1 MNDDDTFCRRRSNEE
16 VLEVVAVVVA
26 VEDEHR
32 HRARRCCVLL
42 LIFRRLSSAFAIIFF
57 LFFFCVLASKF
68 WGKCEWI
75 KRHFSSILSDRSI
88 EIIMASSS
96 SAFTFSS
103 SSLRAANVSTSGS
116 RFSCSKKRASSSSFV
131 LSRQIRAA
139 AGGGEPLTKESDI
152 APETPAM
159 KQFLDGLKYD
169 ANGLV
174 TAIAQDVDTGAI
186 LMQGFASRSA
196 VAYTLQHK
204 KACFFSRSRQQLW
217 CKGESSSNFINVDSV
232 HVDCDKDSLI
242 YLGVPTG
249 PTCHTGAHTCYYKR
263 VDGDDGLI
271 LGENDGRH
279 KAEEALTTLYELEAT
294 IAERKREVIKE
305 GTKPSWTRRLLEDPE
320 LLCSKIREEAG
331 ELCETYEKD
340 EGKERAASECA
351 DVLYHAMV
359 LLNVQGV
366 EIADVMEVLR
376 NRFGVSGVEEK
387 AKRTP
392 KSKLI
397 DPSKK

>member
-1 MNDDDTFCRRRSNEE
+1 
-16 VLEVVAVVVA
+16 
-26 VEDEHR
+26 
-32 HRARRCCVLL
+32 
-42 LIFRRLSSAFAIIFF
+42 
-57 LFFFCVLASKF
+57 
-68 WGKCEWI
+68 
-75 KRHFSSILSDRSI
+75 
-88 EIIMASSS
+88 
-96 SAFTFSS
+96 
-103 SSLRAANVSTSGS
+103 
-116 RFSCSKKRASSSSFV
+116 
-131 LSRQIRAA
+131 
-139 AGGGEPLTKESDI
+139 
-152 APETPAM
+152 M
-159 KQFLDGLKYD
+159 KQFLDSLKYD
-169 ANGLV
+169 SNGLV

-186 LMQGFASRSA
+186 LMQGFASRLA
-196 VAYTLQHK
+196 IAYTLQHR

-263 VDGDDGLI
+263 VDGADGLI
-271 LGENDGRH
+271 LGAAKDGRH

-305 GTKPSWTRRLLEDPE
+305 GAKPSWTRRLLEDPE

-397 DPSKK
+397 DPSKE

>member
-1 MNDDDTFCRRRSNEE
+1 MGRWTAAAKKADDDD
-16 VLEVVAVVVA
+16 A
-26 VEDEHR
+26 
-32 HRARRCCVLL
+32 
-42 LIFRRLSSAFAIIFF
+42 
-57 LFFFCVLASKF
+57 
-68 WGKCEWI
+68 
-75 KRHFSSILSDRSI
+75 
-88 EIIMASSS
+88 
-96 SAFTFSS
+96 
-103 SSLRAANVSTSGS
+103 
-116 RFSCSKKRASSSSFV
+116 
-131 LSRQIRAA
+131 
-139 AGGGEPLTKESDI
+139 LTKASDV
-152 APETPAM
+152 APETPET
-159 KQFLDGLKYD
+159 KKFLDGLKYD
-169 ANGLV
+169 KNGLV
-174 TAIAQDVDTGAI
+174 VAIAQDVDTGAI
-186 LMQGFASRSA
+186 LMQGFANRLA
-196 VAYTLQHK
+196 IAYTLQHK

-217 CKGESSSNFINVDSV
+217 CKGESSSNFIHVDSV
-232 HVDCDKDSLI
+232 HVDCDQDSLI

-271 LGENDGRH
+271 VGGGKDGRH

-294 IAERKREVIKE
+294 IAERKREVVKE
-305 GTKPSWTRRLLEDPE
+305 GTKPSWTRRLLENPE

-331 ELCETYEKD
+331 ELCETYEKN
-340 EGKERAASECA
+340 EGKERAANECA

-359 LLNVQGV
+359 LLNVQEV

>member
-1 MNDDDTFCRRRSNEE
+1 
-16 VLEVVAVVVA
+16 
-26 VEDEHR
+26 
-32 HRARRCCVLL
+32 
-42 LIFRRLSSAFAIIFF
+42 
-57 LFFFCVLASKF
+57 
-68 WGKCEWI
+68 
-75 KRHFSSILSDRSI
+75 
-88 EIIMASSS
+88 MASFL
-96 SAFTFSS
+96 APTTTTFSS
-103 SSLRAANVSTSGS
+103 SKSVFGRRRTTRKGEEEEEGKAALF
-116 RFSCSKKRASSSSFV
+116 FS
-131 LSRQIRAA
+131 SRQQHLGRERLWGRGLCGGKTASKTTSSVGRWTAA
-139 AGGGEPLTKESDI
+139 AKKADDDALTKASDV
-152 APETPAM
+152 APETPET
-159 KQFLDGLKYD
+159 KTFLDGLKYD
-169 ANGLV
+169 KNGLV
-174 TAIAQDVDTGAI
+174 VAIAQDVDTGAI
-186 LMQGFASRSA
+186 LMQGFANRLA
-196 VAYTLQHK
+196 IAYTLQHK

-217 CKGESSSNFINVDSV
+217 CKGESSSNFIHVDSV
-232 HVDCDKDSLI
+232 HVDCDQDSLI

-271 LGENDGRH
+271 VGGGKDGRH

-294 IAERKREVIKE
+294 IAERKREVVKE
-305 GTKPSWTRRLLEDPE
+305 GTKPSWTRRLLENPE

-331 ELCETYEKD
+331 ELCETYEKN
-340 EGKERAASECA
+340 EGKERAANECA

-359 LLNVQGV
+359 LLNVQEV

>member
-1 MNDDDTFCRRRSNEE
+1 MWIKATHIPTLFYMHSVPIAKTTMAASSLVSSAGILPSSRRRTTSF
-16 VLEVVAVVVA
+16 V
-26 VEDEHR
+26 DQKT
-32 HRARRCCVLL
+32 RR
-42 LIFRRLSSAFAIIFF
+42 RRTPIAN
-57 LFFFCVLASKF
+57 
-68 WGKCEWI
+68 
-75 KRHFSSILSDRSI
+75 
-88 EIIMASSS
+88 ASSD
-96 SAFTFSS
+96 
-103 SSLRAANVSTSGS
+103 GE
-116 RFSCSKKRASSSSFV
+116 
-131 LSRQIRAA
+131 
-139 AGGGEPLTKESDI
+139 AGLLTKPSDVS
-152 APETPAM
+152 PETEEM
-159 KQFLDGLKYD
+159 KQFLDSLKYD
-169 ANGLV
+169 SNGLV

-186 LMQGFASRSA
+186 LMQGFASRLA
-196 VAYTLQHK
+196 IAYTLQHR

-263 VDGDDGLI
+263 VDGADGLI
-271 LGENDGRH
+271 LGAAKDGRH

-305 GTKPSWTRRLLEDPE
+305 GAKPSWTRRLLEDPE

-397 DPSKK
+397 DPSKE

>member
-1 MNDDDTFCRRRSNEE
+1 MWIKATHIPTLFYMHSVPIAKTTMAASSLVSSAGILFSSRRRTTRF
-16 VLEVVAVVVA
+16 
-26 VEDEHR
+26 DDQKT
-32 HRARRCCVLL
+32 RR
-42 LIFRRLSSAFAIIFF
+42 RRTPIAN
-57 LFFFCVLASKF
+57 
-68 WGKCEWI
+68 
-75 KRHFSSILSDRSI
+75 
-88 EIIMASSS
+88 ASSD
-96 SAFTFSS
+96 
-103 SSLRAANVSTSGS
+103 GE
-116 RFSCSKKRASSSSFV
+116 
-131 LSRQIRAA
+131 
-139 AGGGEPLTKESDI
+139 AGLLTKPSDVS
-152 APETPAM
+152 PETEEM
-159 KQFLDGLKYD
+159 KQFLDSLKYD
-169 ANGLV
+169 SNGLV

-186 LMQGFASRSA
+186 LMQGFASRLA
-196 VAYTLQHK
+196 IAYTLQHK

-263 VDGDDGLI
+263 VDGADGLI
-271 LGENDGRH
+271 LGAAKDGRH

-305 GTKPSWTRRLLEDPE
+305 GAKPSWTRRLLEDPE

-359 LLNVQGV
+359 LLNVTSTSECVGALAAGS
-366 EIADVMEVLR
+366 ESPT
-376 NRFGVSGVEEK
+376 GVSSAPAWPATK
-387 AKRTP
+387 RAAMAMATATLNIAKHLPRRPHLPPPLAGTFSTSRASSLLGSMTP
-392 KSKLI
+392 TFSVAVVAYVSPWLI
-397 DPSKK
+397 DQRQLRTASDQSCCR

>member
-1 MNDDDTFCRRRSNEE
+1 VDKTP
-16 VLEVVAVVVA
+16 
-26 VEDEHR
+26 
-32 HRARRCCVLL
+32 
-42 LIFRRLSSAFAIIFF
+42 
-57 LFFFCVLASKF
+57 LFINTL
-68 WGKCEWI
+68 
-75 KRHFSSILSDRSI
+75 DRSI

-103 SSLRAANVSTSGS
+103 SSLRRAANVSTSGS
-116 RFSCSKKRASSSSFV
+116 RFSCSKKRASSSSSSFV